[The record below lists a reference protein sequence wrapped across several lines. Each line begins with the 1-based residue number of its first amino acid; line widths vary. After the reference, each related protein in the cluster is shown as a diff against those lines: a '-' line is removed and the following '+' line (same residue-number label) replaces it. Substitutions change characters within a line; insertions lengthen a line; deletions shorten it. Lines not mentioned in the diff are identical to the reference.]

1 MLQSLDLHQLSEPN
15 GVQIG
20 IQKEQ
25 NQKILTNPKQEKK
38 KVGQHNGSWNSKKL
52 NHSVCSCNYTHIT
65 QANKALP

>member
-25 NQKILTNPKQEKK
+25 NQKILTKPKQEKK
-38 KVGQHNGSWNSKKL
+38 KVGQHNRTAK
-52 NHSVCSCNYTHIT
+52 I
-65 QANKALP
+65 